1 MMPAPAPAAPALPPA
16 ARLGLDRTRPGG
28 SGAPVLV
35 IAAHPDLRTSRV
47 NRHLLDAAHQA
58 AGAGPQA
65 VPAGIEIRELYR
77 LYPDFAIDVAAEQA
91 ALDRAELIVW
101 QHPIHWYAMPS
112 LMKHW
117 VDEVLTHGWAYG
129 QGGTALAGKCLW
141 LVASTGAPETAYHPQ
156 GYNRYFFDAFLPP
169 YEQTAALCGLSFL
182 PPWLIHG
189 AHRLDGA
196 ALTELGRTY
205 AERLAGWPDPAVWTE
220 LAELAD
226 CPACVVPGGDRPVAE
241 AAAVAWA
248 QATPMPAHAERSV
261 ATLGA

>member
-1 MMPAPAPAAPALPPA
+1 
-16 ARLGLDRTRPGG
+16 
-28 SGAPVLV
+28 VLV
-35 IAAHPDLRTSRV
+35 IAAHPDLRASRV
-47 NRHLLDAAHQA
+47 NRQLLAATHRL
-58 AGAGPQA
+58 AGAGAQA
-65 VPAGIEIRELYR
+65 APTHIEIRELYR

-91 ALDRAELIVW
+91 ALDRAELVVW

-129 QGGTALAGKCLW
+129 QGGTALAGKHLW

-189 AHRLDGA
+189 AHQLDAA
-196 ALTELGRTY
+196 ALAELGRIY
-205 AERLAGWPDPAVWTE
+205 AERLGGWPDPAVWTE

-226 CPACVVPGGDRPVAE
+226 CPACIVPGADRPAPAPDAAPVARPQPVPE
-241 AAAVAWA
+241 PAGAAR
-248 QATPMPAHAERSV
+248 TV
-261 ATLGA
+261 ATVGG